1 MGAYYLD
8 SSALVKRYVQER
20 GTGWVTALTSPRSE
34 HEIFI
39 ALVTGAEVVAA
50 IARQARA
57 GRLNTKDAV
66 SIIEVFQSHF
76 EAQYR
81 VVLTLPSVVQRA
93 MELAQRHWLRGYD
106 AIQLASALA
115 VQEELVLHGAEPLVF
130 VSADEELNGA
140 ARAEGLQVENPNT
153 HS

>member
-8 SSALVKRYVQER
+8 SSALVKRYVQEQ
-20 GTGWVTALTSPRSE
+20 GTGWISALTAARSG
-34 HEIFI
+34 HEIFV

-57 GRLNTKDAV
+57 GRLNAKDAD
-66 SIIEVFQSHF
+66 SIIQAFQSHF

-81 VVLTLPSVVQRA
+81 VVLTLPSIVQRA
-93 MELAQRHWLRGYD
+93 MALAQSYGLRGYD

-115 VQEELVLHGAEPLVF
+115 VQEELVLHGAEPLLF
-130 VSADEELNGA
+130 VSADEELNSA
-140 ARAEGLQVENPNT
+140 ALREGLQVENPNL
-153 HS
+153 HL